1 MVVLPEPVTARFLF
15 AAVIPARV
23 RLAPS
28 FSIVVLPVRVI
39 VPDQVLALARLSK
52 APVAPTPVP
61 VRLKGLARA
70 NPVPSRS
77 IAALAATEVA
87 PTPPRAA
94 ELWTSTIPALTVVLP
109 L

>member
-1 MVVLPEPVTARFLF
+1 MPVPVLVRVPVVVAITPP
-15 AAVIPARV
+15 
-23 RLAPS
+23 
-28 FSIVVLPVRVI
+28 IVVLPVRVI
-39 VPDQVLALARLSK
+39 APDQLLLLARLRK

-70 NPVPSRS
+70 RPVPSRL

-87 PTPPRAA
+87 PTPPRTL
-94 ELWTSTIPALTVVLP
+94 EPWTSTIPALTVVVP